1 MEKSRGFSVY
11 MAIRRIVI
19 DSVIFRASRKSRSM
33 VGKGIII
40 TTRTVT
46 TPITVSISLTM
57 TGLDFD
63 LKTSSIWVCC
73 VDCVCCVYW
82 VHRGFNPTNP
92 MNSMN
97 SMNSDYLSICKHMPK
112 PQLLPGKE

>member
-1 MEKSRGFSVY
+1 MEKSKGFNVY
-11 MAIRRIVI
+11 IAIRRIVI
-19 DSVIFRASRKSRSM
+19 ESVIFRASRKSRST

-63 LKTSSIWVCC
+63 RRTSSIVLTACPLPVARC
-73 VDCVCCVYW
+73 PL
-82 VHRGFNPTNP
+82 FNRK
-92 MNSMN
+92 
-97 SMNSDYLSICKHMPK
+97 L
-112 PQLLPGKE
+112 